1 MKYFNKISPFLIL
14 IFALTSCTEQYV
26 FQNSD
31 FESALVVEGTIT
43 NELKNQTVR
52 VSQVYQLEETGPKF
66 ETGANVYITD
76 DQGNEYQFEEKDTV
90 YASISQFKAEPGR
103 KYQLKI
109 RTKEG
114 KNYTSDNQI
123 LTTETKIDNL
133 TATVATVE
141 GQRGVQINVNS
152 YDPANTSKYYRY
164 EYAETYKIIAPKWSP
179 DKAIVVSTPAI
190 PPNPAEDFPGSPAG
204 EAIVIIPRNY
214 ESETCFSTKKSDKI
228 ILNTTS
234 SLSEDRV
241 HYPVRFISNQNYIIS
256 HRYSIFV
263 KQYVQNL
270 AAYTFYK
277 TLNDLST
284 SGNVLT
290 PKQPGFIYGNI
301 KSVEN
306 PSEKVIGFF
315 EVSSVSSER
324 IYFNYADLFPN
335 EPLPPYY
342 EKNCEIQEFKNC
354 EGDLPCKGP
363 SLRSLIRTN
372 NIVYYS
378 LNEIESMYFMVNPPC
393 GDCTTFSSNI
403 VPPFWVD

>member
-1 MKYFNKISPFLIL
+1 MKYLKKIFPFFLL
-14 IFALTSCTEQYV
+14 VFALTSCTEQYV
-26 FQNSD
+26 FQNND

-43 NELKNQTVR
+43 NELKNQTIR

-66 ETGANVYITD
+66 ENGANVYITD

-90 YASISQFKAEPGR
+90 YASITQFKAEPGR

-114 KNYTSDNQI
+114 KNYISDHQI

-141 GQRGVQINVNS
+141 GQKGVQINVNS
-152 YDPANTSKYYRY
+152 YDPSNTSKYYRY
-164 EYAETYKIIAPKWSP
+164 EYVETYKIIAPKWNP
-179 DKAIVVSTPAI
+179 NNAIVVSTPAI
-190 PPNPAEDFPGSPAG
+190 PPNPAEDFPGSPAK
-204 EAIVIIPRNY
+204 ETIVVVPRNY
-214 ESETCFSTKKSDKI
+214 ESQTCFSTKKSDKI

-234 SLSEDRV
+234 TLSEDRV

-270 AAYTFYK
+270 AAYTFYR

-284 SGNVLT
+284 TGNILT

-335 EPLPPYY
+335 DPLPPYY
-342 EKNCEIQEFKNC
+342 ETDCDIQEFDNC
-354 EGDLPCKGP
+354 DGDPPCKGAI
-363 SLRSLIRTN
+363 LRSLIRTRSKVLFSWN
-372 NIVYYS
+372 YLS
-378 LNEIESMYFMVNPPC
+378 LFYMVNPPC